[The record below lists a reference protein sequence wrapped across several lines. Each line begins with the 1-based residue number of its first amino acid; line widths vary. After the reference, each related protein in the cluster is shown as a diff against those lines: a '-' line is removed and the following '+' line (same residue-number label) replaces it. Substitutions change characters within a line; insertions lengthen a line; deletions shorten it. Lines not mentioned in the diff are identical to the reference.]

1 MRKQLT
7 PTEKL
12 YVIREAKK
20 LYLARKVS
28 HFLCVLIRDC
38 INGGKTMEEAGEDFV
53 YSGSLPDYMPELY
66 EYKPSHKDEEDA
78 WWPAEAVEPRL
89 AVLYNLEARYYGQ
102 TTWWSRMG
110 FKIRNS
116 FKRRF
121 H

>member
-20 LYLARKVS
+20 LYLAKKGS
-28 HFLCVLIRDC
+28 YFLCVLIQDC

-66 EYKPSHKDEEDA
+66 EYEPSHKDSKYA
-78 WWPAEAVEPRL
+78 WWPHEAVEPRL
-89 AVLYNLEARYYGQ
+89 AVLDNLEARYYGQ
-102 TTWWSRMG
+102 TTWWSRIL
-110 FKIRNS
+110 FKIKNTRIWKS
-116 FKRRF
+116 
-121 H
+121 